1 MSCILSEY
9 RNDKCANC
17 TLYCPHKIAMMGLD
31 GKGGRVSSAGLP
43 KDYRDVTLAN
53 SPVRASQPDIY
64 ALLDKYV
71 ATFGG
76 EGRIKSLYMWSDSP
90 GTGKT
95 TTACSLINAWIARD
109 YLGALK
115 GGQQPRQHS
124 AYFLDINQMQ
134 TEYNLATMTDNK
146 DELEAVKKR
155 MKIAMET
162 PFLVVDDVGIRK
174 ATDSFKSIVHAVINK
189 RTTDKLP
196 TIYTSNLPIEE
207 MAEVF
212 DERLKDRMGDMC
224 AVIHFK
230 GGSKRGRR

>member
-1 MSCILSEY
+1 MRCILSEY
-9 RNDKCANC
+9 RTDKCANC
-17 TLYCPHKIAMMGLD
+17 TPYCQYRIAMSGLD
-31 GKGGRVSSAGLP
+31 GNGGRVASANIP
-43 KDYRDVTLAN
+43 ADYRDVTLTN
-53 SPVRASQPDIY
+53 SPVRASQTDIY

-71 ATFGG
+71 GTFGG
-76 EGRIKSLYMWSDSP
+76 EGRVKSLYLWSESP

-95 TTACSLINAWIARD
+95 TTACALINAWISRD

-115 GGQQPRQHS
+115 DGKQPRQRS
-124 AYFLDINQMQ
+124 AYFLDINQLQ

-155 MKIAMET
+155 MKIAMEA

-207 MAEVF
+207 MAKVF
-212 DERLKDRMGDMC
+212 DDRLQDRMRDMC
-224 AVIHFK
+224 GVIEFK
-230 GGSKRGRR
+230 GVSKRGRR